1 MNSIKYL
8 FQFVIVI
15 FLFLI
20 FKLLGLKFS
29 SYISGKLFQIVG
41 PFFRS
46 KKIIEL
52 NLKNV
57 YPELDLRNKKKI
69 INGMWNN
76 YGRVFAEYIFIK
88 DFRKNKYENII
99 IEGKE
104 VLDQIKKDK
113 KQVIFISGHFGNFEL
128 MAMEIEKSG
137 ISLAAIYRP
146 LNNIFLNKVMETI
159 RKDYICENQ
168 IKKGVGGLKN
178 LMKLIKKNFSIAL
191 MLDQRVSEGIKVN
204 FFKKEAYT
212 TTIPAQLVKKFD
224 LPIVPVS
231 IKRYE
236 NVKFKMTIHQ
246 PVNFKE
252 TETIEIITEKLNK
265 IVEKMVIE
273 NPQEWIWTHNRWK

>member
-29 SYISGKLFQIVG
+29 SYLSGKLFQIVG

-265 IVEKMVIE
+265 ILEKMVIE

>member
-29 SYISGKLFQIVG
+29 SYLSGKLFQIVG

-88 DFRKNKYENII
+88 DFGKNKYENII

-265 IVEKMVIE
+265 ILEKMVIE

>member
-57 YPELDLRNKKKI
+57 YPELDSRNKKKI

-265 IVEKMVIE
+265 ILEKMVIE

>member
-146 LNNIFLNKVMETI
+146 LNNIFLNKVMEKI

-265 IVEKMVIE
+265 ILEKMVIE

>member
-1 MNSIKYL
+1 MNNIKYL

-46 KKIIEL
+46 KKVIDL

-88 DFRKNKYENII
+88 DFRKNKNENII

-137 ISLAAIYRP
+137 INLAAIYRP
-146 LNNIFLNKVMETI
+146 LNNIFLNKVMEKI

-204 FFKKEAYT
+204 FFKKGAYT

-224 LPIVPVS
+224 IPIVPVS

-246 PVNFKE
+246 PINFKE

-265 IVEKMVIE
+265 ILEKMVIE

>member
-1 MNSIKYL
+1 
-8 FQFVIVI
+8 
-15 FLFLI
+15 
-20 FKLLGLKFS
+20 
-29 SYISGKLFQIVG
+29 
-41 PFFRS
+41 
-46 KKIIEL
+46 
-52 NLKNV
+52 
-57 YPELDLRNKKKI
+57 
-69 INGMWNN
+69 
-76 YGRVFAEYIFIK
+76 
-88 DFRKNKYENII
+88 
-99 IEGKE
+99 
-104 VLDQIKKDK
+104 
-113 KQVIFISGHFGNFEL
+113 

-265 IVEKMVIE
+265 ILEKMVIE

>member
-265 IVEKMVIE
+265 ILEKMVIE

>member
-29 SYISGKLFQIVG
+29 SYLSGKLFQIVG

-57 YPELDLRNKKKI
+57 YPELDVRNKKKI

-265 IVEKMVIE
+265 ILEKMVIE